1 MTSHTLALTPP
12 THPIWLSH
20 PFLDCCLSLLLIF
33 RKVKGM
39 VVVVVDVRAE
49 FDGAFDAQ

>member
-1 MTSHTLALTPP
+1 LL
-12 THPIWLSH
+12 
-20 PFLDCCLSLLLIF
+20 PFTALIF